1 MNGILITVG
10 IIVMALV
17 FAFIINKLFVYYAK
31 VKGERDNSTLHLR
44 DSQDSKQKEA
54 KEDE

>member
-31 VKGERDNSTLHLR
+31 VRGERDNSTLHLR
-44 DSQDSKQKEA
+44 NSQDSKQKEA
-54 KEDE
+54 KQ